1 MIAENKVVCTDLVH
15 NHNTDGSSILKQQI
29 NNSVKRKAQED
40 ICERPAKLIH
50 QEIANATQDCSDE
63 TVDMRAL
70 ENIRNSYLRYKTGSN
85 VFMDELVNYRS
96 SPIGRDL

>member
-1 MIAENKVVCTDLVH
+1 MIAENKVVCTNLVH

-50 QEIANATQDCSDE
+50 QIANATQDCSDE

-70 ENIRNSYLRYKTGSN
+70 ENIRKKYLCG
-85 VFMDELVNYRS
+85 
-96 SPIGRDL
+96 

>member
-40 ICERPAKLIH
+40 ILFTKKLL
-50 QEIANATQDCSDE
+50 
-63 TVDMRAL
+63 MRL
-70 ENIRNSYLRYKTGSN
+70 KIVRTKR
-85 VFMDELVNYRS
+85 
-96 SPIGRDL
+96 